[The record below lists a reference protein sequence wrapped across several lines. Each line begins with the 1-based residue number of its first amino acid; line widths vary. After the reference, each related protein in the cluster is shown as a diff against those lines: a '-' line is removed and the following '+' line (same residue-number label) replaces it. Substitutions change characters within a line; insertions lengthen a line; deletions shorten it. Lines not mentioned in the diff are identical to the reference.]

1 MTDHAIAID
10 GVVKTFGRTTAL
22 DGLSLTV
29 APGRLTGFL
38 GPNGAGKTT
47 TFRLLLGLS
56 RPDRGSLEVLGMRVG
71 PDTPQIVKRV
81 GAIVEEPGLH
91 KTLSAVDN
99 LRVAALTLG
108 VPGEEIDELLR
119 FVSLDDVANRR
130 VDGYSKG
137 MRQRLALAVAM
148 LGDPDLLM
156 LDEPLDGLDPA
167 GQATLKAKLRSLVE
181 DQGKTVIVSSHDL
194 TDVEQLADDVI
205 VIDRGRVVT
214 AGALEEVLGNAERHR
229 IRIADPPAAIAV
241 LAAAGFE
248 ADLVGDEIAV
258 VADDPAALSR
268 ALAQAGMY
276 PSMLAP
282 ERVSLEQVFLD
293 LTSEGGL

>member
-1 MTDHAIAID
+1 VDAITVD
-10 GVVKTFGRTTAL
+10 GLVKRYGQTLAL
-22 DGLSLTV
+22 DRLSF
-29 APGRLTGFL
+29 AIGSGRLTGFL

-47 TFRLLLGLS
+47 TFRLLLGLT
-56 RPDRGSLEVLGMRVG
+56 RPDAGTMEVLGMRVG
-71 PDTPQIVKRV
+71 PDTARIVKRV

-108 VPGEEIDELLR
+108 VAGDDIPELLR
-119 FVSLDDVANRR
+119 FVALEDVAHRR
-130 VDGYSKG
+130 VEGYSKG

-148 LGDPDLLM
+148 LGDPEVLI

-181 DQGKTVIVSSHDL
+181 DQAKTVVVSSHDL
-194 TDVEQLADDVI
+194 TDVEQLADDV
-205 VIDRGRVVT
+205 VVVDRGRLVT
-214 AGALEEVLGNAERHR
+214 AGTLEEVMGSGGRHR
-229 IRIADPPAAIAV
+229 LRIADPEAAVAV
-241 LAAAGFE
+241 LRAAGYTAE
-248 ADLVGDEIAV
+248 LVGDEIAV
-258 VADDPAALSR
+258 TGDDPSDISR
-268 ALAQAGMY
+268 RLAEAGRY

-282 ERVSLEQVFLD
+282 ERISLEQVFLD

>member
-1 MTDHAIAID
+1 MTGSAIVID
-10 GVVKTFGRTTAL
+10 DLVKTFGRTTAL
-22 DGLSLTV
+22 DGLSVTV
-29 APGRLTGFL
+29 SSGRLTGFL

-56 RPDRGSLEVLGMRVG
+56 RPDRGSMEVLGMRVG
-71 PDTPQIVKRV
+71 PDTPRIVKRV

-99 LRVAALTLG
+99 MKVAALTLG
-108 VPGEEIDELLR
+108 VAGGEIDDLLR
-119 FVSLDDVANRR
+119 FVSLDDVAHRR

-148 LGDPDLLM
+148 LGDPDLLI

-214 AGALEEVLGNAERHR
+214 SGALEDVLGNGERHR
-229 IRIADPPAAIAV
+229 VRIADPRAALEV
-241 LAAAGFE
+241 LTASGFDAE
-248 ADLVGDEIAV
+248 LIGEEIAV
-258 VADDPAALSR
+258 ASQDPAAVSR
-268 ALAQAGMY
+268 VLAEAGMY
-276 PSMLAP
+276 PAMLAP